1 MSHFMWRTAPSGRG
15 PIGDTMA
22 SNSTVTMLV
31 TARCRRARFFRP
43 AVRPPSARE
52 PVSFQVFVES
62 NPIPK
67 RVDHLHRLCI
77 PRLSLDAGAKVR
89 IVLPQKLGVACF
101 EARHLDEHCRA
112 RAAVAMVLRKMQHET
127 TKGDLRIERRV
138 FFKAVL
144 PIHLEAKESNV
155 ELLRLLDAENATQ
168 VVPCL
173 GARILRPDQSPSVSL
188 Y

>member
-1 MSHFMWRTAPSGRG
+1 
-15 PIGDTMA
+15 
-22 SNSTVTMLV
+22 
-31 TARCRRARFFRP
+31 
-43 AVRPPSARE
+43 
-52 PVSFQVFVES
+52 
-62 NPIPK
+62 
-67 RVDHLHRLCI
+67 
-77 PRLSLDAGAKVR
+77 
-89 IVLPQKLGVACF
+89 
-101 EARHLDEHCRA
+101 
-112 RAAVAMVLRKMQHET
+112 MVLRKMQHET

>member
-1 MSHFMWRTAPSGRG
+1 MTLAPKQRTSQLFPFLMIR
-15 PIGDTMA
+15 
-22 SNSTVTMLV
+22 
-31 TARCRRARFFRP
+31 
-43 AVRPPSARE
+43 RPPRSTLFPYTTLFR
-52 PVSFQVFVES
+52 SVFVES

-155 ELLRLLDAENATQ
+155 ELLRLLDAENAKNRNHLSCRQ
-168 VVPCL
+168 RYYFL
-173 GARILRPDQSPSVSL
+173 GRRFTFTGPRSSACRAPKG
-188 Y
+188 